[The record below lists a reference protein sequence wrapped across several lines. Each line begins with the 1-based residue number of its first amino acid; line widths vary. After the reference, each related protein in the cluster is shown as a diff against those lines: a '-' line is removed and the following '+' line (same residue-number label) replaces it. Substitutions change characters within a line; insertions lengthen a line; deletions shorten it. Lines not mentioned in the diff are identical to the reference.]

1 MMRCLIGPVLCTPN
15 TPTALRSRT
24 RTSFPPSLLVLVLS
38 LPSKEEL
45 RPKNHL
51 DYRLDRR
58 HRAGNGADATLQ
70 KLDAARQAMIA
81 HPDALDPQKCDAI
94 VRVMEET
101 LAA

>member
-15 TPTALRSRT
+15 TPTALRSRA

-58 HRAGNGADATLQ
+58 HRAGNGTDATLQ
-70 KLDAARQAMIA
+70 KLAR
-81 HPDALDPQKCDAI
+81 PQKRLASERLIVAI
-94 VRVMEET
+94 IK
-101 LAA
+101 L